1 MDIQEKILLVQ
12 LLLKDIRLN
21 WGWEKRDRAA
31 KAKELCEEI
40 NQKLNSLSFHNLAKT
55 CEEYICCEEDG
66 CNDGRFFRAEF
77 PDGYEGMDHLHGLTH
92 TFADKSY
99 NFKITA
105 EEYLT
110 YPEYLFDDWYK
121 EDM

>member
-1 MDIQEKILLVQ
+1 MNTQEKILLVQ

-21 WGWEKRDRAA
+21 WGWEKRGRAA

-40 NQKLNSLSFHNLAKT
+40 AKELYDDNYFTLAKT
-55 CEEYICCEEDG
+55 CEEYIRCEEGG

-77 PDGYEGMDHLHGLTH
+77 PDGYEGMDHLHGLAH

-99 NFKITA
+99 DFKITA

-121 EDM
+121 E